1 MFPDA
6 GTRPPAAM
14 CRAADPAIGIVVA
27 GDGPLARY
35 QFDAPARTGVLRA
48 STHS

>member
-14 CRAADPAIGIVVA
+14 CRAAESAIGSVVA
-27 GDGPLARY
+27 GDGPVARY
-35 QFDAPARTGVLRA
+35 PFDTPARTGVLRA
-48 STHS
+48 PTHS